1 VDSGCL
7 PRTGA
12 GCGDESRIH
21 HRCCLL
27 LLLILLLYEQAV
39 ACCGDQPRLPLPP
52 DPLHL
57 LLVQLSPP
65 PKWNPLS
72 ASQAGFSAE
81 SSPSSLSAELSSN
94 GRQESPHWFSASTQ
108 VHLDSSPPSL
118 LQRLGL
124 SSQLAF
130 VNGTCQL
137 QLLFFLPCDKV
148 WRGSVPV
155 PKLYSPSSPPVS

>member
-1 VDSGCL
+1 VDGGCL

-21 HRCCLL
+21 HCCCLL
-27 LLLILLLYEQAV
+27 LLLILVLSEQAA

-72 ASQAGFSAE
+72 ASQTGFSAE
-81 SSPSSLSAELSSN
+81 SPPSSLSAELSPN
-94 GRQESPHWFSASTQ
+94 GRQEPSHWLPASTQ
-108 VHLDSSPPSL
+108 VHLDSSPSSL
-118 LQRLGL
+118 PHRLDL
-124 SSQLAF
+124 SSRLAF
-130 VNGTCQL
+130 VKGTCQL
-137 QLLFFLPCDKV
+137 QLLLFLSCDKV
-148 WRGSVPV
+148 WSGSVPV
-155 PKLYSPSSPPVS
+155 SKLYSPSSPPVS